1 MKTIELTQGKFTIVD
16 DDDYLWLGSFKWSV
30 SADGYAIRN
39 KKLGYGKNNRT
50 IEYMHKTVMHCD
62 GSIKQVDHINLD
74 RLDNRKSNLRL
85 CSMEQNRKNRK
96 KTKNNTSG
104 FKGVFWDKVSSK
116 WYAQVTANRKVFSL
130 GRSETKEE
138 AARKYN
144 QKATE
149 LHGEFAHLNQV

>member
-1 MKTIELTQGKFTIVD
+1 MKKIELTQDKFTIVD
-16 DDDYLWLGSFKWSV
+16 DDDYPWLSSFKWSV

-39 KKLGYGKNNRT
+39 KKLGYGKNNKRF
-50 IEYMHKTVMHCD
+50 EYMHKTVMHCD

-104 FKGVFWDKVSSK
+104 FKGVYFHKDTEKWLAQIKSDKKHYHLGLFIDKV
-116 WYAQVTANRKVFSL
+116 
-130 GRSETKEE
+130 E
-138 AARKYN
+138 AARAYD
-144 QKATE
+144 KAALR
-149 LHGEFAHLNQV
+149 LHGEYANINGV